1 MNRRLITLVMSL
13 AAGAAIL
20 SACGGDDSSAG
31 STVTS
36 VAATVADAESGAEP
50 AATTAATAMGAEPT
64 LPDDTAA
71 SPTAPADPSSTAS
84 ADACT
89 ALPSLEQVSA
99 TMGVTLTT
107 ATPLERGP
115 GFDLCEVGGAADG
128 VTNVQF
134 TRLTDTTR
142 EQSIALAEQLG
153 YPATDLTD
161 PALPG
166 GFTYAGTAA
175 INLDGV
181 EYTVQAIGL
190 DTLGDPN
197 SPVATE
203 RSAQLLVI
211 WLANLGL
218 APLS

>member
-1 MNRRLITLVMSL
+1 MNRRLITLVLSL
-13 AAGAAIL
+13 ATGAATL
-20 SACGGDDSSAG
+20 AACGGDDDSSADLAA
-31 STVTS
+31 TS
-36 VAATVADAESGAEP
+36 IAETAPDVAAASSAEP
-50 AATTAATAMGAEPT
+50 AATEATFAAPT
-64 LPDDTAA
+64 LPDDT
-71 SPTAPADPSSTAS
+71 TPSSTS
-84 ADACT
+84 PADASPAAPTDACA
-89 ALPSLEQVSA
+89 ALPSLEQVST

-107 ATPLERGP
+107 ATPLDRGP
-115 GFDLCEVGGAADG
+115 GLDLCEVGGAADG

-134 TRLTDTTR
+134 TRLADTTR
-142 EQSIALAEQLG
+142 EQSAALAEELG
-153 YPATDLTD
+153 YPVTDLAD

-166 GFTYAGTAA
+166 GFTYAGAA
-175 INLDGV
+175 AVNIDGV

-197 SPVATE
+197 SAVAID